1 MAAGEQSGDLLPDG
15 LPIGSACAPA

>member
-15 LPIGSACAPA
+15 LPIGSGCAPA